1 MPSWLLSDTPT
12 VVGIYDVL
20 AQSDKGSSLMLHA
33 LLSFDEGRPAV
44 TKTTDVKCVH
54 MGPPFGTHYYQCHAA
69 GSAMLSNEE
78 RRKIKTFVGRRLK
91 ERDAERA
98 RLRRAGREREIR
110 AEYCILPSAQQ
121 PTKAF
126 PLWRFSCVGFALQ
139 AYRTARIELL
149 ASPLPLRSLED
160 LKRFYP
166 YAAARL
172 DDPQM
177 RKLWGIDSGDRW
189 PVALVGYVLHSLN
202 REHSDIRAKPYT
214 PELGD
219 EHFPRAGR

>member
-1 MPSWLLSDTPT
+1 MTLPD
-12 VVGIYDVL
+12 VV
-20 AQSDKGSSLMLHA
+20 SH
-33 LLSFDEGRPAV
+33 
-44 TKTTDVKCVH
+44 
-54 MGPPFGTHYYQCHAA
+54 
-69 GSAMLSNEE
+69 EE
-78 RRKIKTFVGRRLK
+78 
-91 ERDAERA
+91 
-98 RLRRAGREREIR
+98 
-110 AEYCILPSAQQ
+110 
-121 PTKAF
+121 
-126 PLWRFSCVGFALQ
+126 W
-139 AYRTARIELL
+139 RTARIELL
-149 ASPLPLRSLED
+149 ASLLPLRSLED

-166 YAAARL
+166 YAAAKL